1 MIRRFKKA
9 LFYLLLLLSLA
20 GPGIAVQAQ
29 EKGDNIGTALKEARD
44 AGVSETTLNRLLA
57 LGYEKQVEP
66 SAMGNLLAIVAQC
79 QRENLPLQPFLSKIE
94 EGMSKGVSA
103 ARIEQVLKNKLED
116 YRFTRSLIDQFMK
129 RHGKVEPVSPE
140 YHVRLTETLYCG
152 VSRKDLD
159 QLLDEFPHASLP
171 LVTRGAE
178 VLASLKQI
186 QFDPKLSEQL
196 VDTGVKQGFFTAEQK
211 NFPRIIALAREKG
224 VQDDQIAAIALK
236 VIENRGSQSDFSSQL
251 GISALE
257 LGRQGPQVGAGGRG
271 FGEPENKDSVGAT
284 GRGLREGLGRGGEQ
298 AGPSG
303 GGSGSGRAGE
313 QAVPSGG
320 GSGSGRTG
328 EQAGSRGDSSGGGEE
343 RAAPDG
349 GSGGGHGKSEA
360 GPGGG
365 GSGGPG
371 KEQAASGGG
380 AGHSHG
386 RDEAG
391 PGSGDS
397 SSRGEGQRREDSKP
411 FAESAQHP
419 KNKSVTFTAAGKV
432 TQIDYTDSSLTLAI
446 EKANRVLTG
455 CLGELTRFV
464 ISEKVKVK
472 TEGSEPEVFDLGLDD
487 IKAEGDY
494 IRVFG
499 KKLADGTLLITHIV
513 VYLEEGDRQ
522 QEQRSVNFTAVGKVT
537 QIDPTEMTLT
547 LDVEKA
553 NRVLSGSIEESALFV
568 ISETVKVKTEGSEP
582 GVFDLN
588 LDDINAGVDYLSVLG
603 RKLANDTFQIT
614 HIVVHPEKGEQHQN
628 NRSLTFSAAGAVTQ
642 IDPTEMTLT
651 LAIEQANRVLGGRIG
666 EEAPFVIS
674 KNVKVKTEGSEPGVS
689 ALDLNDIK
697 PGVDYL
703 RVLGKSLA
711 SGALLVTQIV
721 VYGDE

>member
-29 EKGDNIGTALKEARD
+29 QKGDNLGTALKEARD

-66 SAMGNLLAIVAQC
+66 SAMGNLLAIVTQC

-103 ARIEQVLKNKLED
+103 ARIEQVLKKKVED
-116 YRFTRSLIDQFMK
+116 YRFTRSLIDQFMQ
-129 RHGKVEPVSPE
+129 RHGKLEPVSPE
-140 YHVRLTETLYCG
+140 YLVRLTETLYCG

-159 QLLDEFPHASLP
+159 QLVAEFPHASLP

-186 QFDPKLSEQL
+186 RFDPKLSEQL

-211 NFPRIIALAREKG
+211 NFSRIIALAREKG
-224 VQDDQIAAIALK
+224 VRDDQIATIALK
-236 VIENRGSQSDFSSQL
+236 VIENRESESDFSLQL
-251 GISALE
+251 GISALD

-271 FGEPENKDSVGAT
+271 LGEPEKRDSVGAT
-284 GRGLREGLGRGGEQ
+284 GGGPREALGRGGEQ
-298 AGPSG
+298 ARPSG
-303 GGSGSGRAGE
+303 GRSGVGRAGE
-313 QAVPSGG
+313 QAGSSGNG
-320 GSGSGRTG
+320 
-328 EQAGSRGDSSGGGEE
+328 SGGGEE
-343 RAAPDG
+343 RAAPSG
-349 GSGGGHGKSEA
+349 GSGGGNGRVEA

-365 GSGGPG
+365 GSGGGNGRVEAGPG
-371 KEQAASGGG
+371 GGGTGGRGREQAASGGG
-380 AGHSHG
+380 HG
-386 RDEAG
+386 RSEAG
-391 PGSGDS
+391 PGSGGS
-397 SSRGEGQRREDSKP
+397 SGPGDGQRGEVSKP
-411 FAESAQHP
+411 FTERQQQP

-432 TQIDYTDSSLTLAI
+432 AQIDYTELTLTLAI
-446 EKANRVLTG
+446 EQANRVLRG
-455 CLGELTRFV
+455 RIGESAPFV

-472 TEGSEPEVFDLGLDD
+472 TEGSGPEVFDLGLDD

-499 KKLADGTLLITHIV
+499 KKFADGTLLITHIV

-522 QEQRSVNFTAVGKVT
+522 QEHRSVNFTAVGKVT

-547 LDVEKA
+547 LDVERA
-553 NRVLSGSIEESALFV
+553 NRVLSGSIGESALFV
-568 ISETVKVKTEGSEP
+568 ISEK
-582 GVFDLN
+582 
-588 LDDINAGVDYLSVLG
+588 
-603 RKLANDTFQIT
+603 
-614 HIVVHPEKGEQHQN
+614 
-628 NRSLTFSAAGAVTQ
+628 
-642 IDPTEMTLT
+642 
-651 LAIEQANRVLGGRIG
+651 
-666 EEAPFVIS
+666 
-674 KNVKVKTEGSEPGVS
+674 VKVKTEGSEPGVS
-689 ALDLNDIK
+689 ALDLDDIK
-697 PGVDYL
+697 AGVHYL

-711 SGALLVTQIV
+711 SGAYLVTQIV